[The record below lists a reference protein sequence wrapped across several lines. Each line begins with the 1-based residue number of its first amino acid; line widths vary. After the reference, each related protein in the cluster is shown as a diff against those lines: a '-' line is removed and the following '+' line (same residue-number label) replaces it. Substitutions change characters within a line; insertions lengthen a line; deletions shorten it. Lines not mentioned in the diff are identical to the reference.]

1 MDTPS
6 NAAFMEKRQQYRK
19 YNDVVNWQWN
29 SLLHTM
35 GDLTHHRSRSYTVKT
50 ADELSALLEDEHL
63 NKADKIQLVEVV
75 MNKHDAPRAL
85 EEQAKL
91 TGASNQYTL
100 V

>member
-1 MDTPS
+1 
-6 NAAFMEKRQQYRK
+6 
-19 YNDVVNWQWN
+19 
-29 SLLHTM
+29 M

-50 ADELSALLEDEHL
+50 THDLSTLLEDEHF

-91 TGASNQYTL
+91 TGASNQYT
-100 V
+100 VV